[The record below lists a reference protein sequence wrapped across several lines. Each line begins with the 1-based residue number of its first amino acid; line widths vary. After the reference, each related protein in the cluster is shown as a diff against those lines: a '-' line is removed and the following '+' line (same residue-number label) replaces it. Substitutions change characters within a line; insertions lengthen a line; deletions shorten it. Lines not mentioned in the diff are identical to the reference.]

1 MKGKNIYE
9 IVTNSIINILEQ
21 QKAGTF
27 NKPWVIINNGLA
39 ENPNSGT
46 VYKGINQFF
55 LSLNGYWA
63 GYTANKWLTFKQVQA
78 LQARVKKGETASEII
93 FSEFVYYDEKGN
105 RYTKEQAR
113 QLSAQEQKKL
123 KKVFFAKYY
132 NVYNVAQI
140 TGLPDAYYE
149 TTELYKPNHWERCH
163 IAEDIIHATGAK
175 IEHREQSRAYYS
187 KATDSIVMPVDKQF
201 RDKDGY
207 YEVVLHEL
215 SHWTGFE
222 TRLNRTTLMEN
233 SPENYAVEELIAE
246 LSSAFLCASL
256 GMDRQISNSAA
267 YLDSWLKEL
276 RENERFIFRVMA
288 QAQRASEFILKF
300 KESAIGV
307 S

>member
-9 IVTNSIINILEQ
+9 IVTNSIIDILEQ

-123 KKVFFAKYY
+123 KRYSLPS
-132 NVYNVAQI
+132 I
-140 TGLPDAYYE
+140 TTC
-149 TTELYKPNHWERCH
+149 TT
-163 IAEDIIHATGAK
+163 
-175 IEHREQSRAYYS
+175 
-187 KATDSIVMPVDKQF
+187 
-201 RDKDGY
+201 
-207 YEVVLHEL
+207 
-215 SHWTGFE
+215 
-222 TRLNRTTLMEN
+222 
-233 SPENYAVEELIAE
+233 
-246 LSSAFLCASL
+246 
-256 GMDRQISNSAA
+256 
-267 YLDSWLKEL
+267 
-276 RENERFIFRVMA
+276 
-288 QAQRASEFILKF
+288 
-300 KESAIGV
+300 
-307 S
+307 